1 MITVMIITTPT
12 VSRTTPLH
20 GRRVSMNPRSE
31 FALPDHDP
39 ALTELRLLQLAD
51 SAMPI
56 GAFAHSFGVETLVTA
71 GLLQVPDLETFLQ
84 GWLEEAGVTEAVFC
98 RSASRLAWQN
108 SFPTKEWLEL
118 NDYFGALKPAR
129 ESRKGSAVLGGN
141 FLRAVLAVCNRA
153 PLRRAEEAARRASA
167 AVHHAC
173 AFGLVGGALQLDE
186 GRAVR
191 AYLHQ
196 SVAGLISACQR
207 LMPLGQTRAQQILW
221 DLKPSMVEAARSSA
235 DFTVRDVCC
244 FLPQLDW
251 GAMEHPDLFTR
262 LFIS

>member
-1 MITVMIITTPT
+1 MDE
-12 VSRTTPLH
+12 S
-20 GRRVSMNPRSE
+20 SE
-31 FALPDHDP
+31 FVVPDQDWALM
-39 ALTELRLLQLAD
+39 ELRLLQLAD

-56 GAFAHSFGVETLVTA
+56 GAFAHSFGVETLVMA
-71 GLLQVPDLETFLQ
+71 GLLQVSDLDGFLQ
-84 GWLEEAGVTEAVFC
+84 GWLEETGVTEAVFC
-98 RSASRLAWQN
+98 RAASRLAWQN
-108 SFPTKEWLEL
+108 SFPAKEWVEL
-118 NDYFGALKPAR
+118 NDYFGALKAAR
-129 ESRKGSAVLGGN
+129 ESRKGSAVLGSN
-141 FLRAVLAVCNRA
+141 FLRAALAVCDRTC
-153 PLRRAEEAARRASA
+153 LRCAEEAARKAVVS
-167 AVHHAC
+167 VHHAC
-173 AFGLVGGALQLDE
+173 AFGLVSGALQFDE

-221 DLKPSMVEAARSSA
+221 DLKPGIVEAAESSEA
-235 DFTVRDVCC
+235 FTIHDVCC